1 MLLLYILFVLIGVG
15 LGIITGLMP
24 GLHVNNV
31 AAIILYIYASF
42 HTDPLLLA
50 NLIVANMITHT
61 FVDFIPSTFFGAPN
75 EDTSLSVLPMHRLL
89 LQGDGFKAIYIST
102 YGSLLATI
110 FALPLIPLFQ
120 IALVNMNL
128 AKYLYFYTPLLLL
141 LIILGLL
148 YMESKKNLKSM
159 LLSILVIAI
168 SGTFGYIALHFPL
181 NHNYVIFGNG
191 MSILFPI
198 FTGLFGIPVLLLS
211 QNTIVPK
218 QRIVKPKIERKHYI
232 SSLVGTLSGS
242 LVGFLPGVT
251 SGVAAAISRIFIKED
266 DTEDFL
272 YALGSVNTANYIFN
286 LTALFLILRP
296 RSAAVN
302 IISQMLNIPVW
313 FNTKFPPSSFLL
325 ILLTVAIASLL
336 SFFITI
342 FLGKWFAKGIGKIGK
357 RYGLISRILIFILF
371 AIIFIFT
378 GIIGVALGIIAT
390 LIGLLPPKLG
400 IMRVH
405 LMSVIIIP
413 VLIAYL

>member
-15 LGIITGLMP
+15 LGLITGLTP
-24 GLHVNNV
+24 GFHVNNV
-31 AAIILYIYASF
+31 AIIILSIYNSF
-42 HTDPLLLA
+42 HAHPLLLA

-61 FVDFIPSTFFGAPN
+61 FVDFIPSTFFGAPS

-89 LQGDGFKAIYIST
+89 LQGEGFKAIYIST

-120 IALVNMNL
+120 IALVNL
-128 AKYLYFYTPLLLL
+128 ALANSLYFYTPLLLS

-148 YMESKKNLKSM
+148 YLESRKNLKSV
-159 LLSILVIAI
+159 LFSLLVITI
-168 SGTFGYIALHFPL
+168 SGTFGYMALHFPL
-181 NHNYVIFGNG
+181 NHNYAVFGNG

-211 QNTIVPK
+211 QNTIVPEQK
-218 QRIVKPKIERKHYI
+218 MVKPEIKEKNYF
-232 SSLVGTLSGS
+232 SSFIGTLSGS

-251 SGVAAAISRIFIKED
+251 SGVATAISRIFIKED
-266 DTEDFL
+266 DTENFL

-286 LTALFLILRP
+286 LAALFLILRP

-302 IISQMLNIPVW
+302 VIAQMLNIPLW
-313 FNTKFPPSSFLL
+313 FNTKFPPSSFVL

-342 FLGKWFAKGIGKIGK
+342 ALGKGFAKGIGKIGK
-357 RYGLISRILIFILF
+357 KYGLISRILIVILF

-378 GIIGVALGIIAT
+378 GIIGVVFGIIAT